1 MSAVKMR
8 KYIAPKIH
16 LGHTK
21 SNYSDIFMSYSRL
34 RVTRYDLVQQPV
46 HIVPK

>member
-1 MSAVKMR
+1 MR
-8 KYIAPKIH
+8 KYIAPKIY
-16 LGHTK
+16 LRQTK
-21 SNYSDIFMSYSRL
+21 SNDSDIFIPYSRF